1 MIYFKTEPSNAYI
14 FLIVINLFTGITCV
28 ESSFLLQVFS
38 LEKGEEDLKYVYDT
52 LKNIFLAFPPYCLGR
67 GLIDI
72 AYNDYYNSFYSKT
85 GQFDKIKSPFEWD
98 ITTRNLVAMAC
109 IGSVSW
115 VFTLLLE
122 YNFFR
127 FEWVPLLGARLS
139 NRRSSPSPSQSYK
152 RSGAALKEDPD
163 VAMERARVE
172 ANFGTSV
179 NRSSADRLVIKGLRK
194 TYEKRTQCFLNCMFE
209 RFWALIT
216 RRPYKADE
224 FVAVKDLTFGVPE
237 GECFGL
243 LGVNG
248 AGKTT
253 TFKVLLKQSLFDFY
267 YSFTNYRSQN
277 FY

>member
-1 MIYFKTEPSNAYI
+1 M
-14 FLIVINLFTGITCV
+14 INLFTGITCV

-38 LEKGEEDLKYVYDT
+38 LEKGQEDLKYVYDT
-52 LKNIFLAFPPYCLGR
+52 LKDIFLAFPPYCLGR

-85 GQFDKIKSPFEWD
+85 GQLDKIKSPFEWD
-98 ITTRNLVAMAC
+98 ITTRNLVAMAV

-115 VFTLLLE
+115 LFTLLLE
-122 YNFFR
+122 VNFFR
-127 FEWVPLLGARLS
+127 FQWLPLV
-139 NRRSSPSPSQSYK
+139 NRFTKPNAASSTTTSASSPSSSPNSYRK
-152 RSGAALKEDPD
+152 IASTNYKEDPD
-163 VAMERARVE
+163 VAMERQRVE
-172 ANFGTSV
+172 ANFAA
-179 NRSSADRLVIKGLRK
+179 SSDSSSSSRTTLDRLVIKGLRK
-194 TYEKRTQCFLNCMFE
+194 TYEKRTQCFISSVIDRLT
-209 RFWALIT
+209 ALVM

-253 TFKVLLKQSLFDFY
+253 TFKV
-267 YSFTNYRSQN
+267 TII
-277 FY
+277 

>member
-1 MIYFKTEPSNAYI
+1 M
-14 FLIVINLFTGITCV
+14 

-38 LEKGEEDLKYVYDT
+38 LEKGQEDLKFVYDT
-52 LKNIFLAFPPYCLGR
+52 LKSLFLAFPPYCLGR

-85 GQFDKIKSPFEWD
+85 GQLSKIKSPFEWD

-109 IGSVSW
+109 IGIVSF

-127 FEWVPLLGARLS
+127 FEWLPLVNRLTR
-139 NRRSSPSPSQSYK
+139 NKTSSKLQYAHVG
-152 RSGAALKEDPD
+152 REDPD
-163 VAMERARVE
+163 VREERERVE
-172 ANFGTSV
+172 ANFESWQDDEEERH
-179 NRSSADRLVIKGLRK
+179 NPISSSSSSRSDRLIIKSLRK
-194 TYEKRTQCFLNCMFE
+194 TYDKRMRCFLNSYME
-209 RFWALIT
+209 RLRAFFAK
-216 RRPYKADE
+216 RPYKSAE

-253 TFKVLLKQSLFDFY
+253 TFKVIIFEFSAIISSVIHSDKVNL
-267 YSFTNYRSQN
+267 
-277 FY
+277 

>member
-1 MIYFKTEPSNAYI
+1 MYLYIEPSNAYI

-52 LKNIFLAFPPYCLGR
+52 LKDIFLAFPPYCLGR

-85 GQFDKIKSPFEWD
+85 GQIDKIKSPFEWD

-127 FEWVPLLGARLS
+127 FEWVPLLGTHL
-139 NRRSSPSPSQSYK
+139 K
-152 RSGAALKEDPD
+152 RSASGSSFYRRPLKEDPD
-163 VAMERARVE
+163 VAFERARVE
-172 ANFGTSV
+172 VNFKNHATDRPPGM
-179 NRSSADRLVIKGLRK
+179 DRLVIKGLRK
-194 TYEKRTQCFLNCMFE
+194 TYEKRTQCFFYCLLE
-209 RFWALIT
+209 RFRAMIR

-253 TFKVLLKQSLFDFY
+253 TFKVSIFFLLHLLMP
-267 YSFTNYRSQN
+267 NLGRSQII
-277 FY
+277 YR